1 MRSHRAKQEDRYRRR
16 RQDGQRNGPGE
27 AGSPS
32 GVGPSRARRDLVD
45 RGFNVTGIDISE
57 VQIERAQRLVPGGR
71 FICAIMDSS

>member
-1 MRSHRAKQEDRYRRR
+1 MRVGLRNSRRCST
-16 RQDGQRNGPGE
+16 QGNVLDLGCG
-27 AGSPS
+27 AGVP
-32 GVGPSRARRDLVD
+32 ATRDLVD